1 VRFRLV
7 PSNDEFFAVFSD
19 AARNLATC
27 VGHLATA
34 VADPTRVAAEHQQVK
49 ACERKGDEFTRDL
62 LRRLDSTFV
71 TPFDREDIHALAEGI
86 DDVVDDV
93 YHLSEL
99 LYLVPTPT
107 ILPELVEQADV
118 LMRMAAATVELIDHL
133 AAMKGM
139 RPMLDE
145 IDSLESQ
152 GDQIYRRT
160 VARLFSGEL
169 PALEVLKWKDI
180 IQSAEDAIDAIED
193 VADTVASI
201 LVKHA

>member
-7 PSNDEFFAVFSD
+7 PSNDEFFAVFSE
-19 AARNLATC
+19 AARNLAAC
-27 VGHLATA
+27 VGHLAAA
-34 VADPTRVAAEHQQVK
+34 VADPSSIDAEHQQVL
-49 ACERKGDEFTRDL
+49 ACERRGDEFTRDL

-99 LYLVPTPT
+99 LFLVPIPAM
-107 ILPELVEQADV
+107 LPELVEQTGV
-118 LMRMAAATVELIDHL
+118 LGRMADCTVTLIDQL
-133 AAMKGM
+133 EAMKGL
-139 RPMLDE
+139 RPMLEE
-145 IDSLESQ
+145 IDALESM

>member
-19 AARNLATC
+19 AARNLAAC
-27 VGHLATA
+27 VGHLGRA
-34 VADPTRVAAEHQQVK
+34 VADPSSISTLHQEVK
-49 ACERKGDEFTRDL
+49 ACERRGDEFTRDL

-71 TPFDREDIHALAEGI
+71 TPFDREDIYALAEGI

-99 LYLVPTPT
+99 LFLVP
-107 ILPELVEQADV
+107 IQEMLPELEEQAAV
-118 LMRMAAATVELIDHL
+118 LGRMAECTVTLIDQL
-133 AAMKGM
+133 EAMKGL
-139 RPMLDE
+139 RPMLEE
-145 IDSLESQ
+145 IDALESQ
-152 GDQIYRRT
+152 GDQIYRKT

-180 IQSAEDAIDAIED
+180 IQSAEDAMDAIED

-201 LVKHA
+201 LIKHA

>member
-19 AARNLATC
+19 AARNLAAC
-27 VGHLATA
+27 VGHLAAA
-34 VADPTRVAAEHQQVK
+34 VADPSSIDAEHQQVL
-49 ACERKGDEFTRDL
+49 ACERRGDEFTRDL

-99 LYLVPTPT
+99 LFLVPIPAM
-107 ILPELVEQADV
+107 LPELVEQTGV
-118 LMRMAAATVELIDHL
+118 LGRMADCTVTLIDQL
-133 AAMKGM
+133 EAMKGL
-139 RPMLDE
+139 RPILEE
-145 IDSLESQ
+145 IDALESM

>member
-1 VRFRLV
+1 
-7 PSNDEFFAVFSD
+7 
-19 AARNLATC
+19 
-27 VGHLATA
+27 
-34 VADPTRVAAEHQQVK
+34 
-49 ACERKGDEFTRDL
+49 
-62 LRRLDSTFV
+62 
-71 TPFDREDIHALAEGI
+71 
-86 DDVVDDV
+86 
-93 YHLSEL
+93 
-99 LYLVPTPT
+99 
-107 ILPELVEQADV
+107 
-118 LMRMAAATVELIDHL
+118 MRMATATVELIDHL

>member
-19 AARNLATC
+19 AARNLAAC
-27 VGHLATA
+27 VGHLAAA
-34 VADPTRVAAEHQQVK
+34 VADPSSIDAEHQQVL
-49 ACERKGDEFTRDL
+49 ACERRGDEFTRDL

-99 LYLVPTPT
+99 LFLVPIPAM
-107 ILPELVEQADV
+107 LPELVEQTGV
-118 LMRMAAATVELIDHL
+118 LGRMADCTVTLIDQL
-133 AAMKGM
+133 EAMKGL
-139 RPMLDE
+139 RPMLEE
-145 IDSLESQ
+145 IDALESM

>member
-1 VRFRLV
+1 MRFRLV
-7 PSNDEFFAVFSD
+7 PSNDEFFAVFSE
-19 AARNLATC
+19 AARNLAAC
-27 VGHLATA
+27 VGHLAAA
-34 VADPTRVAAEHQQVK
+34 VADPSSIDAEHQQVL
-49 ACERKGDEFTRDL
+49 ACERRGDEFTRDL

-99 LYLVPTPT
+99 LFLVPIPAM
-107 ILPELVEQADV
+107 LPELVEQTGV
-118 LMRMAAATVELIDHL
+118 LGRMADCTVTLIDQL
-133 AAMKGM
+133 EAMKGL
-139 RPMLDE
+139 RPMLEE
-145 IDSLESQ
+145 IDALESM

>member
-7 PSNDEFFAVFSD
+7 PSNDEFFSVFSD

-27 VGHLATA
+27 VGHLASG
-34 VADPTRVAAEHQQVK
+34 VAEPAAMESVHQEVK
-49 ACERKGDEFTRDL
+49 ACERRGDEFTRDL

-99 LYLVPTPT
+99 LYLVPLPT
-107 ILPELVEQADV
+107 VLPELVEQAAV
-118 LMRMAAATVELIDHL
+118 LQRMANCTVALIDEL
-133 AAMKGM
+133 AAMKGL
-139 RPMLDE
+139 RPMLEE
-145 IDSLESQ
+145 IDTLESE